1 MMNSGFK
8 MYLNQTETRFVKE
21 YRAGVI
27 RKNKRIFEKKKLN
40 HLHKVSLDKI
50 FGSNTFVIPPIL
62 FLVDFRCYMSLYL
75 YLHIK
80 SKSEPFIQQCHFSKP
95 LEVNI
100 TQLAVQTKASR
111 NTIKTGLNELV
122 KLRLAMDMRE
132 LQFVKPNAP
141 RLVSIAYD
149 EFIEGY
155 DNERRVVVFRMK

>member
-1 MMNSGFK
+1 
-8 MYLNQTETRFVKE
+8 MYLSEKEARLVRE

-27 RKNKRIFEKKKLN
+27 RRNKRNFERRKMN
-40 HLHKVSLDKI
+40 HLHKERLSAVLGEQSL
-50 FGSNTFVIPPIL
+50 VIPNIL
-62 FLVDFRCYMSLYL
+62 FLIDFKCYMSLYL
-75 YLHIK
+75 YLCIK
-80 SKSEPFIQQCHFSKP
+80 SKSEPFSVHCHYSKP

-100 TQLAVQTKASR
+100 TQLAIQTKASR

-122 KLRLAMDMRE
+122 KLRLAMDLRE
-132 LQFVKPNAP
+132 LQYIKSNAP